1 MHQKTQRLEARVG
14 AAMAAVR
21 GTHADPERRP
31 IAERALS
38 DLHQHVSSE
47 EHPKR
52 ETILSSVEQ
61 AREAFEAG
69 NYSIALQHLSGALI
83 AVTRT

>member
-1 MHQKTQRLEARVG
+1 MHKKTQRLEARVG

-31 IAERALS
+31 VAERALS
-38 DLHQHVSSE
+38 DLHQHVLSE

-52 ETILSSVEQ
+52 ETILSFAQQ
-61 AREAFEAG
+61 AWEAFETG
-69 NYSIALQHLSGALI
+69 NYPIALQHLSGALI

>member
-31 IAERALS
+31 LADRALS
-38 DLHQHVSSE
+38 DLHEHVSSE

-52 ETILSSVEQ
+52 EVILSSVER
-61 AREAFEAG
+61 AWEAFEKG
-69 NYSIALQHLSGALI
+69 DYSTSLQHLSGALI
-83 AVTRT
+83 AVTRI